1 MLNLIALFVPNQVFA
16 ELSSSIVFCLFFAHL
31 DCCKYNE
38 RDIHTDKVRER
49 ETHTES
55 ARVSALFDYFAA
67 GIMASS
73 LRTRSSI
80 S

>member
-1 MLNLIALFVPNQVFA
+1 MLNLIVLFVPNQVFA
-16 ELSSSIVFCLFFAHL
+16 ELSSSILFCLFFALL
-31 DCCKYNE
+31 DCRKYNE
-38 RDIHTDKVRER
+38 KDLHTDKVRER

-55 ARVSALFDYFAA
+55 AWVWALFVYFAA
-67 GIMASS
+67 SIMASS